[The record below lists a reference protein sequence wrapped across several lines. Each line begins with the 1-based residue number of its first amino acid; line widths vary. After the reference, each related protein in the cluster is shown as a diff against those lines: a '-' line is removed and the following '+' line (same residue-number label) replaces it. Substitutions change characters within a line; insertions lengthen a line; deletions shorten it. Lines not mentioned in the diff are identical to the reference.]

1 MRLDEGWELIYVQT
15 FYRESVGYPV
25 EPIYIPGIFSNPIRV
40 HISSATARKS
50 WRVAGELVQL
60 VGDSHRAA
68 DIEGETLTLPL
79 NAIRL
84 ISFSSVTTEYS
95 LKFYPKPW
103 IDSFEIQVDKLPSS

>member
-1 MRLDEGWELIYVQT
+1 
-15 FYRESVGYPV
+15 
-25 EPIYIPGIFSNPIRV
+25 
-40 HISSATARKS
+40 
-50 WRVAGELVQL
+50 VAGELVQL